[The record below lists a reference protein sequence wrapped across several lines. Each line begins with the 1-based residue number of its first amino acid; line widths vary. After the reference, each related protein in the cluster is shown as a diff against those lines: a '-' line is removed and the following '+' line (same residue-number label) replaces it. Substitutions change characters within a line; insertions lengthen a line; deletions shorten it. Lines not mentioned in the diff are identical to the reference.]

1 METPLPTLRIQSGN
15 PSTVRAD
22 LLAVAVGADDV
33 RGALR
38 ALGRRGGPLARRA
51 TASDFRGRADE
62 VLVHHDDRGAIV
74 LVGVGSGDVTLEAWR
89 KLGARARREAER
101 QGARR
106 VVAHLG
112 AAVGRPEAVA
122 AVAEAFL
129 LAGYAFDRYKLE
141 RKPARVT
148 SLTLLGAKVPP
159 PAVSKR
165 VLADVGGVTSLVY
178 AARDLVNEPP
188 SIATPTMVAKH
199 AERLAVETPGL
210 KVEVWS
216 GRRLEREGLSGLL
229 AVARG
234 SHEEPRFIQLRY
246 TPATAKKRV
255 ALVGKG
261 ITFDSGGLSLKP
273 AKSMETMKYDMAGAA
288 TVLSAVAAAARLGL
302 PIAVTAYAPATENLP
317 GGAAQKPGDVIKFM
331 NGKTAEVLN
340 TDAEGRLIL
349 ADALALAAK
358 AKPDVIVDLATLT
371 GAARV
376 ALGAS
381 YAAVLGNDQAT
392 IDALVAAG
400 KSVGEPLWQLPLVAE
415 YKDDI
420 RSAIADVKNIG
431 GSEAGTITAALF
443 LAEFVGDA
451 RWAHLD
457 IAGPAFAEK
466 ETMLA
471 PRGATAFGVRLLV
484 AWLRALAE
492 S

>member
-1 METPLPTLRIQSGN
+1 
-15 PSTVRAD
+15 
-22 LLAVAVGADDV
+22 
-33 RGALR
+33 
-38 ALGRRGGPLARRA
+38 
-51 TASDFRGRADE
+51 
-62 VLVHHDDRGAIV
+62 
-74 LVGVGSGDVTLEAWR
+74 
-89 KLGARARREAER
+89 
-101 QGARR
+101 
-106 VVAHLG
+106 
-112 AAVGRPEAVA
+112 
-122 AVAEAFL
+122 
-129 LAGYAFDRYKLE
+129 
-141 RKPARVT
+141 
-148 SLTLLGAKVPP
+148 
-159 PAVSKR
+159 
-165 VLADVGGVTSLVY
+165 
-178 AARDLVNEPP
+178 
-188 SIATPTMVAKH
+188 
-199 AERLAVETPGL
+199 
-210 KVEVWS
+210 
-216 GRRLEREGLSGLL
+216 
-229 AVARG
+229 
-234 SHEEPRFIQLRY
+234 
-246 TPATAKKRV
+246 
-255 ALVGKG
+255 
-261 ITFDSGGLSLKP
+261 
-273 AKSMETMKYDMAGAA
+273 
-288 TVLSAVAAAARLGL
+288 
-302 PIAVTAYAPATENLP
+302 
-317 GGAAQKPGDVIKFM
+317 VIKFM